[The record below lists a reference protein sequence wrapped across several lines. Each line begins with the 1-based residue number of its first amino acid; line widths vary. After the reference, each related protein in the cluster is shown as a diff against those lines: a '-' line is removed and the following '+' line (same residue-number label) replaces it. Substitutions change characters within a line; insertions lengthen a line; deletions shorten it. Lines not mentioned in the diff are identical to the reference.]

1 MATDP
6 NFSTIEQMLQ
16 GILADEPAYFLVS
29 LTIKPGNNIKV
40 FVDGDEGIKI
50 ERCVS
55 YNRRLYKLIE
65 EAAIYPEGDF
75 SLEVSSPGIDEPLK
89 LHRQYLKNIGRT
101 IEVKLIDGTQ
111 KEGELETVAAEDII
125 LKTVTGKGKKAITEQ
140 LVIPFENIQSTIV
153 QIKF

>member
-6 NFSTIEQMLQ
+6 NFSTIEQMLES
-16 GILADEPAYFLVS
+16 ILADEPAYFLVS

-75 SLEVSSPGIDEPLK
+75 SLEVSSPELK
-89 LHRQYLKNIGRT
+89 SL
-101 IEVKLIDGTQ
+101 
-111 KEGELETVAAEDII
+111 
-125 LKTVTGKGKKAITEQ
+125 
-140 LVIPFENIQSTIV
+140 
-153 QIKF
+153 